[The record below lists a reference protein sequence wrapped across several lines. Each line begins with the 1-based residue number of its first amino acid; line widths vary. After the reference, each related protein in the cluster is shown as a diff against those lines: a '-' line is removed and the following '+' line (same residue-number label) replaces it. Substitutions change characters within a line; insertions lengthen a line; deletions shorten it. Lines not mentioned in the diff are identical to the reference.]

1 MNEKNGAKKILT
13 AGVGYILGGIL
24 IKGIA
29 FITTPIFSRLMT
41 TEEFGQLNTYLSYES
56 ILAMLIGFQFAGCL
70 KNAKIKYA
78 DISGGLDTFFSNLIA
93 LLLLHSA
100 AALVLVNVFSGI
112 IMHLTGIR
120 SLLLLNLLVLNCFGN
135 AAMTVYNSFVSL
147 NYQYKKYVAISVFN
161 ALANVALSLLLI
173 FTALSGDKSMARILG
188 YVLPY
193 VFISLYLIV
202 SSFHKSKPKLHSP
215 EKYNVFAY
223 RFCAP
228 LIPNGFAEVMLTQ
241 FGKLSVDRYCGA
253 ATMGVY
259 SLAYNV
265 YSIVA
270 TVKLGMDYIVGP
282 FYFDKRAVE
291 DYSGLRKTFFIY
303 SRSLA
308 MISTLIMLFSPEII
322 RILGDQPYYDARLS
336 AIPLIAVSYFSFLCY
351 MLSQEEYFMQKTYL
365 VSVISVIAMVFNI
378 VLCTVFVSQFEA
390 MGAAFST
397 LISFVI
403 MFLMHFIAIK
413 GVLKSQSFY
422 WKGLLVD
429 GVFVTIMS
437 IVAIMIADH
446 LLPRVVL
453 IIAMLAATIIFACK
467 YFKQLV
473 QLKKTNAP

>member
-1 MNEKNGAKKILT
+1 MGEKNGAKKIIT

-41 TEEFGQLNTYLSYES
+41 TEEFGQLNIYLSYES

-78 DISGGLDTFFSNLIA
+78 DISGGLETFFSNLVA

-100 AALVLVNVFSGI
+100 ASLVLVNAFSGL
-112 IMHLTGIR
+112 IMRLTGIR
-120 SLLLLNLLVLNCFGN
+120 SVLLLNLLVLNCFGN

-173 FTALSGDKSMARILG
+173 FTVLNGDKSMARILG

-193 VFISLYLIV
+193 VFISLYLV
-202 SSFHKSKPKLHSP
+202 VTSFHKRKPKLHSP

-241 FGKLSVDRYCGA
+241 FSKLSVDRYCGA

-270 TVKLGMDYIVGP
+270 VVKLGMDYIVGP
-282 FYFDKRAVE
+282 FYFDKRVVE
-291 DYSGLRKTFFIY
+291 DYQGLQKIFSIY

-308 MISTLIMLFSPEII
+308 MISALIMLFSPEII
-322 RILGDQPYYDARLS
+322 RVLGDKTYYDARLS
-336 AIPLIAVSYFSFLCY
+336 AIPLIAVCYFNFLCY
-351 MLSQEEYFMQKTYL
+351 MLSQEEYFKQKTYF
-365 VSVISVIAMVFNI
+365 VSAISVIAMVFNI
-378 VLCTVFVSQFEA
+378 VLCTVFVPRFEA

-397 LISFVI
+397 LISFVL

-413 GVLKSQSFY
+413 CVLKSQSFC
-422 WKGLLVD
+422 WRGLFAD
-429 GVFVTIMS
+429 GIFITIIT

-446 LLPRVVL
+446 LVL
-453 IIAMLAATIIFACK
+453 RITMIIVMLAIAIIFA
-467 YFKQLV
+467 YRNFKQIV
-473 QLKKTNAP
+473 